1 MVDASGVIDSWVGES
16 GLRNEDEGCHSW
28 NKWMLLC
35 DMSGKGIVLR
45 AITFEYPENRALIG
59 QISCLFLLLCLNTVL
74 KSFSDYCQEEQDK
87 RKG

>member
-1 MVDASGVIDSWVGES
+1 MVDASGVMDSWVGES
-16 GLRNEDEGCHSW
+16 GLSNEDEGCHSW

>member
-16 GLRNEDEGCHSW
+16 GLSNEDEGCHSW

-45 AITFEYPENRALIG
+45 AITFKYPENRALIG